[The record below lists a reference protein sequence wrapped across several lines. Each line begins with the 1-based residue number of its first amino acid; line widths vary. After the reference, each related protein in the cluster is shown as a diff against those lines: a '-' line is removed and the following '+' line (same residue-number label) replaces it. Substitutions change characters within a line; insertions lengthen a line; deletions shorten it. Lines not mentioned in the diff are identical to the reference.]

1 MRELLREATF
11 EEFIRETGNN
21 CSELQGLIFDKAD
34 GKKALRGIKRIEDL
48 KRLLGNPKTEKFN
61 EEIED
66 LWEEFLEI
74 CDLTIMV
81 MGDDK

>member
-1 MRELLREATF
+1 MRDLLREATF
-11 EEFIRETGNN
+11 EEFIRDTGND
-21 CSELQGLIFDKAD
+21 CSKLQELIFDNAD

-48 KRLLGNPKTEKFN
+48 KRLLGNPKTAKFN

-81 MGDDK
+81 MGAD